1 MEILR
6 VQNLCKTY
14 GKGEAK
20 VDALKNVSFS
30 LEKGEFAAVVG
41 ESGSGK
47 STLLNCIGALDLPT
61 SGTILMDGQNL
72 FSMKEEERTI
82 FRRRN
87 IGFIF
92 QSFQLVSELNVEQ
105 NIMFPLLLDYRKPD
119 SAAVKEILELLGLT
133 ERRRH
138 LPNQLSGGQ
147 QQRVAI
153 GRALI
158 TKPKLIL
165 ADEPTGNLDSK
176 NSQDVMDLLTQ
187 ASRRYQQTILMITH
201 NKNLTASVDRVF
213 RVTDG
218 VLTDLGGVC
227 RHYDDRKQP
236 EQQCC
241 PADRVFRI
249 DALYRG
255 NTQTGYAFSAERSSQ
270 LVPLCNSCGRFKRYG
285 RNMDLMLDPPAP

>member
-1 MEILR
+1 MEILK
-6 VQNLCKTY
+6 VNNLCKAY
-14 GKGEAK
+14 GESEVK
-20 VDALKNVSFS
+20 VNALKNVSFS
-30 LEKGEFAAVVG
+30 LEKGEFAAIVG

-47 STLLNCIGALDLPT
+47 STLLNCVGALDTPT

-119 SAAVKEILELLGLT
+119 PKEVEEILNLLGLT
-133 ERRRH
+133 ERRYH
-138 LPNQLSGGQ
+138 LPSQLSGGQ

-176 NSQDVMDLLTQ
+176 NSQDVMDMLIK
-187 ASRRYQQTILMITH
+187 ASRQYQQTILLITH
-201 NKNLTASVDRVF
+201 NKNLTVSVDRVF
-213 RVTDG
+213 QVSDG
-218 VLTDLGGVC
+218 VLTDLGGN
-227 RHYDDRKQP
+227 
-236 EQQCC
+236 ENET
-241 PADRVFRI
+241 
-249 DALYRG
+249 L
-255 NTQTGYAFSAERSSQ
+255 S
-270 LVPLCNSCGRFKRYG
+270 
-285 RNMDLMLDPPAP
+285 

>member
-1 MEILR
+1 MEILKVSDLR
-6 VQNLCKTY
+6 KTY
-14 GKGEAK
+14 GKGEAA
-20 VDALKNVSFS
+20 VDALKKVSFS

-47 STLLNCIGALDLPT
+47 STLLNCIGALDVPT
-61 SGTILMDGQNL
+61 SGNIWVDGQDL
-72 FSMKEEERTI
+72 FSMKEEQRTI

-105 NIMFPLLLDYRKPD
+105 NIMFPLLLDYREPD
-119 SAAVKEILELLGLT
+119 SAAIEEILDLLGLKG
-133 ERRRH
+133 RRH
-138 LPNQLSGGQ
+138 HLPSQLSGGQ

-176 NSQDVMDLLTQ
+176 NSQDVIDLLTQ
-187 ASRRYQQTILMITH
+187 ASRHYRQTILMITH

-213 RVTDG
+213 QVSDG
-218 VLTDLGGVC
+218 VLTDLGGE
-227 RHYDDRKQP
+227 KN
-236 EQQCC
+236 EK
-241 PADRVFRI
+241 
-249 DALYRG
+249 L
-255 NTQTGYAFSAERSSQ
+255 S
-270 LVPLCNSCGRFKRYG
+270 
-285 RNMDLMLDPPAP
+285 

>member
-1 MEILR
+1 MEILN
-6 VQNLCKTY
+6 VNNLCKTY
-14 GKGEAK
+14 GEGEAK
-20 VDALKNVSFS
+20 VNALKNVSFS
-30 LEKGEFAAVVG
+30 LEKGEFAAIVG

-47 STLLNCIGALDLPT
+47 STLLNCIGALDTPT

-72 FSMKEEERTI
+72 FSMKEEARTI

-119 SAAVKEILELLGLT
+119 PKEVEEILNLLGLT
-133 ERRRH
+133 ERRYH
-138 LPNQLSGGQ
+138 LPSQLSGGQ

-176 NSQDVMDLLTQ
+176 NSQDVMDMLIK
-187 ASRRYQQTILMITH
+187 ASRQYQQTILLITH
-201 NKNLTASVDRVF
+201 NKNLTVSVDRVF
-213 RVTDG
+213 QVSDG
-218 VLTDLGGVC
+218 VLTDLGGN
-227 RHYDDRKQP
+227 
-236 EQQCC
+236 ENET
-241 PADRVFRI
+241 
-249 DALYRG
+249 L
-255 NTQTGYAFSAERSSQ
+255 S
-270 LVPLCNSCGRFKRYG
+270 
-285 RNMDLMLDPPAP
+285 

>member
-1 MEILR
+1 MEILK

-14 GKGEAK
+14 GKGDAK
-20 VDALKNVSFS
+20 VEALKNVSFS

-47 STLLNCIGALDLPT
+47 STLLNCIGALDNPT
-61 SGTILMDGQNL
+61 SGNLLIDGHNL
-72 FSMKEEERTI
+72 FTMKEEERTI

-87 IGFIF
+87 IGFVF
-92 QSFQLVSELNVEQ
+92 QSFQLVSELTVEQ
-105 NIMFPLLLDYRKPD
+105 NIMFPLLLDYQKPSS
-119 SAAVKEILELLGLT
+119 SAIDDILGILGL
-133 ERRRH
+133 EQRRRH

-176 NSQDVMDLLTQ
+176 NSQDVMDLLIK
-187 ASRRYQQTILMITH
+187 ASRHYQQTILMITH
-201 NKNLTASVDRVF
+201 NRNLTASVDRVL

-218 VLTDLGGVC
+218 VLTDLGG
-227 RHYDDRKQP
+227 KSN
-236 EQQCC
+236 EK
-241 PADRVFRI
+241 
-249 DALYRG
+249 L
-255 NTQTGYAFSAERSSQ
+255 S
-270 LVPLCNSCGRFKRYG
+270 
-285 RNMDLMLDPPAP
+285 